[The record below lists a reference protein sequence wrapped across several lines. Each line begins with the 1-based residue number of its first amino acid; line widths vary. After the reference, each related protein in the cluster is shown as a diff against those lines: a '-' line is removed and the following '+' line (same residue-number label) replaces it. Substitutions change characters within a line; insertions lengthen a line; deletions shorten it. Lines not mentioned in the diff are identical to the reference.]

1 MNDQLESDLREA
13 LRARA
18 AQAPAAAAVRLTRLD
33 YRPRTRRVR
42 PPVAIGAL
50 ASAAAAAGTLAA
62 IISLG
67 AGASSAFAGWSA
79 KPTKAAPGQLAAA
92 SSACQ
97 RSQSTVAGD
106 PLAIAD
112 TRGPFT
118 FSVYANSESTI
129 SCIQGPS
136 FVALSQSQS
145 SSPVNVPADQVQLAS
160 MHRSDRGNR
169 AFGFAYGRTG
179 SGVSAVTLVLDD
191 GTQVQATVANGWF
204 IAWWPGS
211 HVLRSAD
218 LTTPSGSSTQ
228 KFDLPAQ
235 PGRCNTNKD
244 CPNGSSSGSSMG
256 GGGGSAGAGSAAQG
270 DTNVTGGGPG
280 SQLKGE
286 SLGSSQ

>member
-1 MNDQLESDLREA
+1 MNDQLQSDLREA

-18 AQAPAAAAVRLTRLD
+18 AQIPAAAAVRLTRLD
-33 YRPRTRRVR
+33 YRPRTRRLR
-42 PPVAIGAL
+42 PPVAIGAV
-50 ASAAAAAGTLAA
+50 ASAAAAAGTLAV

-67 AGASSAFAGWSA
+67 AGTSNAFAGWSA

-92 SSACQ
+92 SAACRQ
-97 RSQSTVAGD
+97 SQSSVAGD

-145 SSPVNVPADQVQLAS
+145 SSPLSVPAGQLQLAS
-160 MHRSDRGNR
+160 AHRSDRGNR

-179 SGVSAVTLVLDD
+179 TGVSAVTLVLDD
-191 GTQVQATVANGWF
+191 GTKVQATVSGGWF

-211 HVLRSAD
+211 HQLDSAE
-218 LTTPSGSSTQ
+218 LTTPAGSTTQ
-228 KFDLPAQ
+228 KFDLPAT
-235 PGRCNTNKD
+235 PGGCNTNKD
-244 CPNGSSSGSSMG
+244 CQSGSSSGSSEGAGGDAQGEMNING
-256 GGGGSAGAGSAAQG
+256 GGGG
-270 DTNVTGGGPG
+270 
-280 SQLKGE
+280 QLKGQ
-286 SLGSSQ
+286 SLSSSQ

>member
-18 AQAPAAAAVRLTRLD
+18 DQVPAAAAARLTRLD
-33 YRPRTRRVR
+33 YRPRTRRLR
-42 PPVAIGAL
+42 PPVAIGAV
-50 ASAAAAAGTLAA
+50 ATAAAAASTLAV

-67 AGASSAFAGWSA
+67 AGASNAFAGWTA

-92 SSACQ
+92 SAACRQ
-97 RSQSTVAGD
+97 SQSSVAGV
-106 PLAIAD
+106 PLALAD

-145 SSPVNVPADQVQLAS
+145 SNPVNVPADQVQLAS
-160 MHRSDRGNR
+160 AHRSDRGNR

-179 SGVSAVTLVLDD
+179 TDVSAVTLVLDD
-191 GTQVQATVANGWF
+191 GTSVQATVANGWF

-211 HVLRSAD
+211 QQLESAN
-218 LTTPSGSSTQ
+218 LTTPAGSSTQ
-228 KFDLPAQ
+228 KFNLPST
-235 PGRCNTNKD
+235 PGGCNTNKD
-244 CPNGSSSGSSMG
+244 CPG
-256 GGGGSAGAGSAAQG
+256 GPSAQGGETNVNGGGSAA
-270 DTNVTGGGPG
+270 G

-286 SLGSSQ
+286 SLSSSQ